1 MSEAPDP
8 LEAEL
13 AALRPLGVSPE
24 LRGRVADR
32 LNAGS
37 AARRWAWGAVL
48 AGALAVAVI
57 LVTVMPGRKE
67 SPPPVPPV
75 VVPATPAA
83 TESDDSAPSVLAYQQ
98 ALARSPEMLTALL
111 DKHAAVAPDPMP
123 VTAFTRSNATLDA
136 LLGDD

>member
-13 AALRPLGVSPE
+13 AALRPQGVSPE

-37 AARRWAWGAVL
+37 AARRWGWVAVL
-48 AGALAVAVI
+48 AGALAVVVI
-57 LVTVMPGRKE
+57 LITVMPGRKE
-67 SPPPVPPV
+67 SPPPGPPV
-75 VVPATPAA
+75 VVPAAPAA
-83 TESDDSAPSVLAYQQ
+83 TESDDPAPTVLAYQR
-98 ALARSPEMLTALL
+98 ALARSPEELTALF

-123 VTAFTRSNATLDA
+123 VAAFTRSNATLDA